1 MTDFTPADAPTSNI
15 RVGEVF
21 SRGFEVLFGDFGQF
35 IVLTVITWSPY
46 LVFMLFGLSSGEP
59 GVAALAGLGLTAV
72 LWGVLTIL
80 GQAAILYG
88 AVQKM
93 RGQDF
98 TIGASLARGFAR
110 FFPILGLFICL
121 GIGVGLGFILLIIP
135 GIILA
140 IMWYVALPACVVEG
154 LGPIESLQRSGFLTK
169 GNRWRI
175 FGIAVVIY
183 IVNTLVQL
191 VVGQVLS
198 AVAGQVVSVI
208 GVFAWMS
215 LVQAYSAIVVAVAY
229 HDLRVVRE
237 GADIDQIAAVFD

>member
-1 MTDFTPADAPTSNI
+1 MTDYTPATVPTASI

-21 SRGFEVLFGDFGQF
+21 RRAFEVLLGDFGKF
-35 IVLTVITWSPY
+35 IALTAITWSPY
-46 LVFMLFGLSSGEP
+46 LLLTLLTLSP
-59 GVAALAGLGLTAV
+59 GDPGGGTLALLGLTGI

-98 TIGASLARGFAR
+98 TIGASLGRGFGR
-110 FFPILGLFICL
+110 FLPILGLFICL
-121 GIGVGLGFILLIIP
+121 GVAVGLGFVLLVIP
-135 GIILA
+135 GVMLA
-140 IMWYVALPACVVEG
+140 VMWYVALPACVVERR
-154 LGPIESLQRSGFLTK
+154 GPIESLQRSGFLTK

-183 IVNTLVQL
+183 IVNTVVQL
-191 VVGQVLS
+191 VVAQVLS
-198 AVAGQVVSVI
+198 AIAGQMISAL

-215 LVQAYSAIVVAVAY
+215 LLQAFSAITVAVAY
-229 HDLRVVRE
+229 HDLRVARE
-237 GADIDQIAAVFD
+237 GADIEQIAAVFD